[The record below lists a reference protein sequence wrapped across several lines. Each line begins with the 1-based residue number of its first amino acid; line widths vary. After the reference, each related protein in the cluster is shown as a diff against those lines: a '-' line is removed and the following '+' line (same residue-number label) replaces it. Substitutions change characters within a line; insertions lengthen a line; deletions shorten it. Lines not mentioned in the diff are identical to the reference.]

1 MAKTKNK
8 NTKEVRIF
16 DANDLECRTLEDGKM
31 VIEGY
36 AVKFEVPATHG
47 YTEIIDKNAF
57 SGADLSD
64 VIMKYNHED
73 SHLLIAR
80 TRNNSLRLTIDD
92 IGLFVHAELLD
103 TTSNLD
109 VYKSVVAKL
118 LDKFSFAFTVDKQE
132 WDYETDTRRILKF
145 DKIFDVSL
153 VDIPFYDCTE
163 VYARSLEVFEEEKR
177 KYESLKLEKE
187 KLKLL
192 LDI

>member
-36 AVKFEVPATHG
+36 AVKFEVPATHN

-57 SGADLSD
+57 NGADLSD

-109 VYKSVVAKL
+109 VYKAVVAKL

-163 VYARSLEVFEEEKR
+163 VYARSLEDFEKEKR